1 MTKEFGFHTVVV
13 IAFLGAHLPWAL
25 ASNDSTIPIKV
36 RENGRLLLP
45 VGLNGGQDNTF
56 LLDTGA
62 TITVISERLA
72 TKAGVARQG
81 TARLQTSAG
90 LVPLALARVDKI
102 KIGGRLIEGQ
112 AVLIGD
118 LGRLFRLDGD
128 IEGILGQDILSRFNY
143 ILDRRHRK
151 LEIEGD
157 SDAGIP
163 SGTRLSFE
171 RRGGKIYVRAAGG
184 ALRLMLDSG
193 SAYLILFEDAV
204 RELHPV
210 VLDSGGTE
218 VMSSLVGR
226 REFLMALIP
235 DLPIGDTRLRN
246 VQALLT
252 ARQSG
257 RYEDGFLPLHFFDS
271 IYINNTGNFLI
282 LNPERA
288 R

>member
-1 MTKEFGFHTVVV
+1 MTKEFGFHSVVV
-13 IAFLGAHLPWAL
+13 IAFLGAHLQWAV

-45 VGLNGGQDNTF
+45 VGLNGSEDRTF

-72 TKAGVARQG
+72 TKAGIARQG
-81 TARLQTSAG
+81 TARVQTFAG

-128 IEGILGQDILSRFNY
+128 IEGILGQDVLSRFNY
-143 ILDRRHRK
+143 VLDRRHRK
-151 LEIEGD
+151 LEIDQESD
-157 SDAGIP
+157 SVTQ
-163 SGTRLSFE
+163 SGTKLSFE
-171 RRGGKIYVRAAGG
+171 RRGGKTYVRAAGG

-193 SAYLILFEDAV
+193 SAYLILYEDAT

-210 VLDSGGTE
+210 ILDSGGTE
-218 VMSSLVGR
+218 VMSSLAGR
-226 REFLMALIP
+226 REFLKALIP
-235 DLPIGDTRLRN
+235 DLQVGDTRLRN

-252 ARQSG
+252 TRQSG
-257 RYEDGFLPLHFFDS
+257 RYEDGFLPLHVFDS